1 MDKKLQLKQMRS
13 RMNPAGLTMLAYYGI
28 MNVAV
33 MVVMLL
39 DLIVYLFSNLDS
51 WSVDGMLL
59 RLTEFVTANGWGYLL
74 AMAVGGLIVWL
85 WKGTVFWKQEV
96 FAKEKPMTVGA
107 FVQLLCV
114 FISVQTVLQLLV
126 PLIEYLYNLLGL
138 SATAALESASISTTG
153 VSMFLYVAILG
164 PVAEELLC
172 RGLVLRMLRP
182 FGKQMA
188 IFGAALLFGLFHG
201 NVIQIPFA
209 FLIGLVLGYVTLEHS
224 IWWAIVLHIFNNLVL
239 SELMGRLSQV
249 LPEGVGDL
257 LLFGI
262 LFLALI
268 AAIVILI
275 VRRKAVKAYLQEN
288 RLEALPVKAF
298 FTAPGVLIFGVLM
311 LLSSLLTL
319 TIL

>member
-1 MDKKLQLKQMRS
+1 MDEKLQLKQMRS

-33 MVVMLL
+33 TVVMLL
-39 DLIVYLFSNLDS
+39 DLIVYLFSNLNS
-51 WSVDGMLL
+51 WSLDGLLL
-59 RLTEFVTANGWGYLL
+59 RMTDFVTANGWGYLL
-74 AMAVGGLIVWL
+74 AMAVGGVIVL
-85 WKGTVFWKQEV
+85 VWKGVPFWKNEV
-96 FAKEKPMTVGA
+96 FAREKPMTVGA
-107 FVQLLCV
+107 FLQLLCV
-114 FISVQTVLQLLV
+114 FLSAQMILQLIV
-126 PLIEYLYNLLGL
+126 PLVELLFNLLGL
-138 SATAALESASISTTG
+138 SATAALEAASISTTG

-172 RGLVLRMLRP
+172 RGLVLRMLQP
-182 FGKQMA
+182 CGKQFA
-188 IFGAALLFGLFHG
+188 IFASALLFGLFHG

-209 FLIGLVLGYVTLEHS
+209 FLIGLALGYVTVEYS
-224 IWWAIVLHIFNNLVL
+224 ILWAIVLHIFNNLVL
-239 SELMGRLSQV
+239 SELMGRLSTV

-319 TIL
+319 TIQ